1 MIMCQTLSSTGRE
14 SLQITKGVMRGWGK
28 AYRQEEQ
35 AEEEEAAAAEG
46 TGEDLCHLS
55 AYNRSPSRA
64 RSPKY
69 CRMV

>member
-35 AEEEEAAAAEG
+35 AEEEEAAAEG
-46 TGEDLCHLS
+46 TGEDFV
-55 AYNRSPSRA
+55 SPE
-64 RSPKY
+64 
-69 CRMV
+69 CLQ